1 MRDDE
6 LRSQTDY
13 SVGQKEAA
21 HRVLVE
27 IVNILYEYRDDMLV
41 IGGWVPDLLF
51 PGQEHI
57 GSIDV
62 DILLNH
68 KNLQESS
75 YLSIERILVRNG
87 YKKHPEKYFTFV
99 KEVTVDGELY
109 NVDLDIM
116 AGMYGGTAESRRSQ
130 HIQGLKAL
138 KATGG
143 NFAFEVPPIEIKI
156 DARRPDGAFDTGRI
170 RVVSIVP
177 FLIMKAAAL
186 GRGKPKDAYDIYFCI
201 KHYSGGIKELVN
213 EFQPFLRFGLVNE
226 MLEKLDEKFSSP
238 EHAGPTD
245 IVSFLEIYDDE
256 EISMTKRDAYEQIA
270 GLIELLRN
278 NSIYTAH

>member
-13 SVGQKEAA
+13 SAGQKEAA

-27 IVNILYEYRDDMLV
+27 IVNILNDYRDDMLI

-51 PGQEHI
+51 PGQDHV

-62 DILLNH
+62 DVLFNHLNLH
-68 KNLQESS
+68 ESS
-75 YLSIERILVRNG
+75 YLSIERILLKNG
-87 YKKHPEKYFTFV
+87 YRKHPEKYFTFI
-99 KEVTVDGELY
+99 KEVIVDGESY
-109 NVDLDIM
+109 DVDLDIM

-143 NFAFEVPPIEIKI
+143 NFAFEVPPIEVRI
-156 DARRPDGAFDTGRI
+156 DARRPDGALDTGRI

-201 KHYSGGIKELVN
+201 KHYLGGVKELAN
-213 EFQPFLRFGLVNE
+213 EFQAFLKFGLVNE
-226 MLEKLDEKFSSP
+226 MFEKLNDKFSSP
-238 EHAGPTD
+238 EHAGPVD
-245 IVSFLEIYDDE
+245 VVSFLEIYDEE
-256 EISMTKRDAYEQIA
+256 EISMIKRDAFEQIA
-270 GLIELLRN
+270 SLIELLRQ
-278 NSIYTAH
+278 

>member
-13 SVGQKEAA
+13 SEGQKEAA

-27 IVNILYEYRDDMLV
+27 IVNILSDYRDDMLI

-51 PGQEHI
+51 PGQDHV

-62 DILLNH
+62 DVLLNH
-68 KNLQESS
+68 LNLQESS
-75 YLSIERILVRNG
+75 YLSIERILVKNG
-87 YKKHPEKYFTFV
+87 YKKHLEKYFTFV
-99 KEVTVDGELY
+99 KEVTVGGELY

-143 NFAFEVPPIEIKI
+143 NFAFEVPPIEVKI

-186 GRGKPKDAYDIYFCI
+186 GRGKTKDAYDIYFCI
-201 KHYSGGIKELVN
+201 KHYLGGVKELANEFLPYLKFELVN
-213 EFQPFLRFGLVNE
+213 E
-226 MLEKLDEKFSSP
+226 MIEKLKDKFSSP
-238 EHAGPTD
+238 EHAGPAD
-245 IVSFLEIYDDE
+245 VVSFLELYDEE
-256 EISMTKRDAYEQIA
+256 EISMIKRDTYEQIVS
-270 GLIELLRN
+270 LIEFLKQ
-278 NSIYTAH
+278 

>member
-13 SVGQKEAA
+13 SAGQKEAA

-27 IVNILYEYRDDMLV
+27 IVNILNDYRDDMLI

-51 PGQEHI
+51 PGQDHV

-62 DILLNH
+62 DVLFNH
-68 KNLQESS
+68 LNLQESS
-75 YLSIERILVRNG
+75 YLSIERILLKNG
-87 YKKHPEKYFTFV
+87 YKKHQEKYFTFI
-99 KEVTVDGELY
+99 KEVIVDGESY
-109 NVDLDIM
+109 VVDLDIM

-143 NFAFEVPPIEIKI
+143 NFAFEVPPIEVKI
-156 DARRPDGAFDTGRI
+156 EAQRPDGIFDIGRI
-170 RVVSIVP
+170 RVVSIIP

-201 KHYSGGIKELVN
+201 KHYSGGVKGLSN
-213 EFQPFLRFGLVNE
+213 EFQAFLKVGLVNE
-226 MLEKLDEKFSSP
+226 MLENLNDKFSSP
-238 EHAGPTD
+238 EHAGPAD
-245 IVSFLEIYDDE
+245 IVSFLEIYDEE
-256 EISMTKRDAYEQIA
+256 EINMIKRDAFEQIA
-270 GLIELLRN
+270 SLIELLRQV
-278 NSIYTAH
+278 